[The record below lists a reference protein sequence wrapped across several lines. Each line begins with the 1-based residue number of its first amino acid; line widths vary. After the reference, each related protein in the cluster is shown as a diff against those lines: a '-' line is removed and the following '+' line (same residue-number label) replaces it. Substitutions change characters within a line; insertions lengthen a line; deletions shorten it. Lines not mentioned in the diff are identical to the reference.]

1 MDLSS
6 GLSNRSGGTDNVLD
20 YLAKM
25 DVLRLKSVG
34 QGNFWD
40 SAFFSSSLPARPP
53 SLDPLET
60 DDTSPHLVLCA
71 LFEQATSTLRP

>member
-1 MDLSS
+1 M
-6 GLSNRSGGTDNVLD
+6 LD

-40 SAFFSSSLPARPP
+40 SAFSSSLPARPP

-71 LFEQATSTLRP
+71 LFEQATSTLQP